1 MKKLNIILI
10 TLLTIV
16 IPSTVI
22 ASQTNAKDYL
32 VQNLVTEGEGLYE
45 DSYIQGRYIY
55 RGQNPDNYIEFN
67 GELWRVISVEKDGT
81 IKIIRTTSIDNQTFD
96 ETNHRDKGSQ
106 GKGGTLCQNSTQ
118 GCNVW
123 SATSNMVGKPSE
135 FENGKYKGTV
145 LFDSNLNIYLN
156 NDYYNSLKQEAQN
169 QIVSSNFNIGP
180 ASWDAGNIDEVIKTQ
195 QANEGKYVWNGNV
208 GLMTLTDVLKADL
221 NATSCTVTDPGLSY
235 DQDRFSCQVNNYLNI
250 DNSYIITPKYD
261 SELLIQYIFSGE
273 TGEFNDRPS
282 NQNPNQGITVEIY
295 PVVYLNSNLELTG
308 SGTENDPFKI
318 KENTE
323 EASIN
328 QNDEPTE
335 IVNVPSTSAY
345 APIIILSIGIICI
358 VVSILV
364 THFTLKKNPK
374 NQK

>member
-1 MKKLNIILI
+1 M
-10 TLLTIV
+10 
-16 IPSTVI
+16 
-22 ASQTNAKDYL
+22 
-32 VQNLVTEGEGLYE
+32 
-45 DSYIQGRYIY
+45 
-55 RGQNPDNYIEFN
+55 
-67 GELWRVISVEKDGT
+67 
-81 IKIIRTTSIDNQTFD
+81 
-96 ETNHRDKGSQ
+96 H
-106 GKGGTLCQNSTQ
+106 
-118 GCNVW
+118 
-123 SATSNMVGKPSE
+123 SNRS
-135 FENGKYKGTV
+135 
-145 LFDSNLNIYLN
+145 
-156 NDYYNSLKQEAQN
+156 
-169 QIVSSNFNIGP
+169 
-180 ASWDAGNIDEVIKTQ
+180 
-195 QANEGKYVWNGNV
+195 
-208 GLMTLTDVLKADL
+208 
-221 NATSCTVTDPGLSY
+221 
-235 DQDRFSCQVNNYLNI
+235 YLNI